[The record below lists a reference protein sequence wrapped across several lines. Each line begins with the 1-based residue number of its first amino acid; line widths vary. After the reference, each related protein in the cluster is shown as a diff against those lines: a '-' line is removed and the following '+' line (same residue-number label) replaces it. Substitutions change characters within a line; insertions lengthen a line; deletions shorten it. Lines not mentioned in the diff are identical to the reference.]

1 MFPLLALDHKTIAVA
16 AAAAAAFM
24 FVFAGYTL
32 FRRFAEQYR
41 QSYVD
46 GAASTLDSMYITMP
60 AQNLFY
66 LGVLL
71 GVVFYGVVAWFSG
84 NFAVGVPFFLLG
96 IWLPRFALRYLKRRR
111 DEMFL
116 IQLVDT
122 LMNMSNSLRAG
133 FSLNQAL
140 ELIHREM
147 PNPMSQEMRLV
158 CQELR
163 LGVPIEDA
171 LNNLYKRMPSE
182 DLDLVVTAIAIIRD
196 VGGNLTEIFDNI
208 AHLIRERQRIQG
220 KIRTLTAQGKL
231 QAIVMCCL
239 PLLISVGLYYIAPDL
254 FAMLFYEPLGWGALF
269 IVFMLMAVAVFF
281 IRKIIAIDV

>member
-1 MFPLLALDHKTIAVA
+1 MARCKTPRGPFPPSARSFARRSRCPLSRKKGRRWSGSAHRRRALNATATPSLIPTEAPSPTPLPNYHALAFDPDLSKMEGMSAVPEEYREQLG
-16 AAAAAAFM
+16 AAFW
-24 FVFAGYTL
+24 VDVTPGNEPVTGYTL

-71 GVVFYGVVAWFSG
+71 GVFLYGVVAWLSG
-84 NFAVGVPFFLLG
+84 NLAAGIPFFLVG
-96 IWLPRFALRYLKRRR
+96 IWLPRFALKYLKKRR

-147 PNPMSQEMRLV
+147 PNPMSQEIRL
-158 CQELR
+158 
-163 LGVPIEDA
+163 
-171 LNNLYKRMPSE
+171 
-182 DLDLVVTAIAIIRD
+182 
-196 VGGNLTEIFDNI
+196 
-208 AHLIRERQRIQG
+208 
-220 KIRTLTAQGKL
+220 
-231 QAIVMCCL
+231 
-239 PLLISVGLYYIAPDL
+239 
-254 FAMLFYEPLGWGALF
+254 
-269 IVFMLMAVAVFF
+269 
-281 IRKIIAIDV
+281 